1 MAHSSIFCKLK
12 TLRKSQK
19 KGLDQTHPSSVI
31 KSLPQGFACEQ
42 HRYVKDEKYVNKS
55 KKQDLRENG
64 VIFFR
69 SRMHTCA
76 YSIMRLAIICACTFS
91 EPPERATREQIATM
105 SGVKTLSESP
115 SVCTRNLR
123 HIIQ

>member
-19 KGLDQTHPSSVI
+19 KGLNQTHPSSVI

-55 KKQDLRENG
+55 KNRTYVKMGSSSSVL
-64 VIFFR
+64 
-69 SRMHTCA
+69 
-76 YSIMRLAIICACTFS
+76 ACTLVH
-91 EPPERATREQIATM
+91 TQ
-105 SGVKTLSESP
+105 
-115 SVCTRNLR
+115 
-123 HIIQ
+123 